1 VGLGTLGIMPDAA
14 QGRPGPPHLRCVFV
28 YGTLRAGQAN
38 HITRL
43 APAPRLLGTARVYHL
58 GGYPG
63 LVLGGAGWVHGEVY
77 AVRPALEV
85 RLDEIEMIY
94 PPQSDEYTKR
104 QLRVEVALV
113 AGGRAELSCLCYAY
127 NPAHLQG
134 APRIPS
140 GDWVNREGEA
150 GP

>member
-1 VGLGTLGIMPDAA
+1 M
-14 QGRPGPPHLRCVFV
+14 
-28 YGTLRAGQAN
+28 
-38 HITRL
+38 
-43 APAPRLLGTARVYHL
+43 YHL